1 MECPNCHRQTS
12 SASQRCTSCGAEIPP
27 GQFLLEQSGVLP
39 PVASA
44 PVEPHH
50 ASGTASFNLATFG
63 DRFLAVVLD
72 SIVLLVTFAVVD
84 TWAFLRWSDVAGVE
98 LNLTAASLVIS
109 VLLDAL
115 IFFAY
120 VWLLEAALGAT
131 LGKVII
137 GIRVLHDD
145 ERNRL
150 AASAIRNALRVV
162 DGLAFYLVGTMVASC
177 SRLRQR
183 VGDICADTIVVAENF
198 HAGIRA
204 AAVLLWLA
212 ALAGGIWSIPRLCAG
227 ANAAHQPR
235 YLGQVVAQLGHT
247 DNSAYIRID
256 RLRID
261 VQLAPRRTAESTTS
275 VPSPLPES
283 R

>member
-1 MECPNCHRQTS
+1 
-12 SASQRCTSCGAEIPP
+12 
-27 GQFLLEQSGVLP
+27 LW
-39 PVASA
+39 
-44 PVEPHH
+44 
-50 ASGTASFNLATFG
+50 
-63 DRFLAVVLD
+63 
-72 SIVLLVTFAVVD
+72 D
-84 TWAFLRWSDVAGVE
+84 TWAFLRWSDIAGVE

-109 VLLDAL
+109 GLLDAL

-150 AASAIRNALRVV
+150 AASATRNALRIV
-162 DGLAFYLVGTMVASC
+162 DGLAFYLVGAMVASC

-183 VGDICADTIVVAENF
+183 VGDICAETIVVAEDF
-198 HAGIRA
+198 HAGIKA

-212 ALAGGIWSIPRLCAG
+212 ALAGAVWSIPRLCAG

-235 YLGQVVAQLGHT
+235 YLGQVVAQLGRT
-247 DNSAYIRID
+247 DDSAYIRLD

-261 VQLAPRRTAESTTS
+261 IQLAPRRTAEPATP

>member
-1 MECPNCHRQTS
+1 MECPHCHRQTG
-12 SASQRCTSCGAEIPP
+12 SASRRCTSCGAEIPP

-39 PVASA
+39 AVASA
-44 PVEPHH
+44 PVELHH
-50 ASGTASFNLATFG
+50 PSDTASFNLATFG

-72 SIVLLVTFAVVD
+72 SIVLLATFAIVD
-84 TWAFLRWSDVAGVE
+84 TWAFLRWSDIAVVE
-98 LNLTAASLVIS
+98 LNLTTASLVIS

-131 LGKVII
+131 LGKAII
-137 GIRVLHDD
+137 GIRVLHND

-150 AASAIRNALRVV
+150 AASAMRNALRIV
-162 DGLAFYLVGTMVASC
+162 DGLAFYLVGVMVASC

-183 VGDICADTIVVAENF
+183 VGDICADTIVVTEDL
-198 HAGIRA
+198 HAAIKA

-212 ALAGGIWSIPRLCAG
+212 PLAGAVWSVPKLCAS

-235 YLGQVVAQLGHT
+235 YLGQVVAQLGRT

-261 VQLAPRRTAESTTS
+261 VQLAPRATAEHATS
-275 VPSPLPES
+275 APSRLPES

>member
-1 MECPNCHRQTS
+1 MECPHCHRQIGS
-12 SASQRCTSCGAEIPP
+12 SSRRCRSCGAEIPP

-39 PVASA
+39 AAASV
-44 PVEPHH
+44 PVELHYP
-50 ASGTASFNLATFG
+50 SDTASFKLATFG
-63 DRFLAVVLD
+63 DRFLAVALD
-72 SIVLLVTFAVVD
+72 SIVLLATFAIVD

-98 LNLTAASLVIS
+98 LNLTAASLAVS

-120 VWLLEAALGAT
+120 AWLLEAMLGAT
-131 LGKVII
+131 LGKAII
-137 GIRVLHDD
+137 GIRVLHDE

-150 AASAIRNALRVV
+150 VASAIRNALRVV

-183 VGDICADTIVVAENF
+183 VGDICADTIVVTEDL
-198 HAGIRA
+198 HAAIKA

-212 ALAGGIWSIPRLCAG
+212 PLAGAVWSVPKLCAS

-235 YLGQVVAQLGHT
+235 YLGQVVAQLGRT

-261 VQLAPRRTAESTTS
+261 VQLAPRATAEHATS
-275 VPSPLPES
+275 APSRLPES

>member
-12 SASQRCTSCGAEIPP
+12 SASRRCLSCGAEIPP
-27 GQFLLEQSGVLP
+27 GQFLLEESGVLL
-39 PVASA
+39 AATSA
-44 PVEPHH
+44 PVEPHDP
-50 ASGTASFNLATFG
+50 SNTASLNLATLG

-72 SIVLLVTFAVVD
+72 SIVLLAAFAIVD

-109 VLLDAL
+109 GLLDAL

-120 VWLLEAALGAT
+120 VWLLEAAPGAT
-131 LGKVII
+131 LGKAII
-137 GIRVLHDD
+137 GVRVLHDD
-145 ERNRL
+145 ERSRL
-150 AASAIRNALRVV
+150 AASAIRNALRIV
-162 DGLAFYLVGTMVASC
+162 DGLAFYLVGVMVASC

-183 VGDICADTIVVAENF
+183 VGDICAETIVVAEDF
-198 HAGIRA
+198 HAGIKA

-212 ALAGGIWSIPRLCAG
+212 AVAGAVWGVPRLCAR

-235 YLGQVVAQLGHT
+235 YLGQVVAQLGRT
-247 DNSAYIRID
+247 DNSAYIRLD

-261 VQLAPRRTAESTTS
+261 VQLAARKTTEPTTS
-275 VPSPLPES
+275 VANPLPES

>member
-12 SASQRCTSCGAEIPP
+12 PASRRCMSCGAEIPP
-27 GQFLLEQSGVLP
+27 GQFLLERSGVLP
-39 PVASA
+39 AVTSA

-50 ASGTASFNLATFG
+50 PSDTASFNLATFG

-72 SIVLLVTFAVVD
+72 SIVLLAAFAIVD
-84 TWAFLRWSDVAGVE
+84 TWAFLRWSDIAGIE

-109 VLLDAL
+109 GLLDAL

-145 ERNRL
+145 GRNRL
-150 AASAIRNALRVV
+150 AASAIRNALRIV
-162 DGLAFYLVGTMVASC
+162 DGLAFYLVGAMVASF
-177 SRLRQR
+177 SKLRQR
-183 VGDICADTIVVAENF
+183 VGDICAETIVVAEDF
-198 HAGIRA
+198 HAGIKA

-212 ALAGGIWSIPRLCAG
+212 ALAGAVWSIPRLRAG
-227 ANAAHQPR
+227 ANAGHQPR
-235 YLGQVVAQLGHT
+235 YLRQVVAQLGRT
-247 DNSAYIRID
+247 DNSAYIRLD

-261 VQLAPRRTAESTTS
+261 VQLVPGRTAGPTTS

>member
-1 MECPNCHRQTS
+1 MECPHCHRQTG
-12 SASQRCTSCGAEIPP
+12 SASRRCTFCGAEIPP

-39 PVASA
+39 AVASV
-44 PVEPHH
+44 PVELHYPSD
-50 ASGTASFNLATFG
+50 AASFNLATFG

-72 SIVLLVTFAVVD
+72 SIVLLATFAIVD
-84 TWAFLRWSDVAGVE
+84 TWVFLRWSDVAGVE
-98 LNLTAASLVIS
+98 LNLTAASLVVS
-109 VLLDAL
+109 VLLDGL

-131 LGKVII
+131 LGKAII
-137 GIRVLHDD
+137 GIRVLHDE

-150 AASAIRNALRVV
+150 VASAIRNALRVV

-183 VGDICADTIVVAENF
+183 VGDICADTIVVTEDL
-198 HAGIRA
+198 HAAIKA

-212 ALAGGIWSIPRLCAG
+212 PLAGAVWSVPKLCAS

-235 YLGQVVAQLGHT
+235 YLGQVVAQLGRT

-261 VQLAPRRTAESTTS
+261 VQLAPRATAEHATS
-275 VPSPLPES
+275 APSRLPES

>member
-12 SASQRCTSCGAEIPP
+12 SASRRCTSCRAEIPP

-39 PVASA
+39 AVTSVPVAS
-44 PVEPHH
+44 HH
-50 ASGTASFNLATFG
+50 PSDTASLNLATLG
-63 DRFLAVVLD
+63 DRFIAVVLD
-72 SIVLLVTFAVVD
+72 SIVLLATFAIVD

-109 VLLDAL
+109 GLLDAL

-131 LGKVII
+131 LGKAII

-150 AASAIRNALRVV
+150 AASAIRNALRIV
-162 DGLAFYLVGTMVASC
+162 DGLAFYLVGAMVASC

-183 VGDICADTIVVAENF
+183 IGDICAETIVVAEDF
-198 HAGIRA
+198 HAGIKA

-212 ALAGGIWSIPRLCAG
+212 ALAGAVWRVPKLCAG

-235 YLGQVVAQLGHT
+235 YLGQVVAQLGRT

-261 VQLAPRRTAESTTS
+261 VQLAPRRTAEPTTS